1 MATSPKDYFKNN
13 PNVRIVGYI
22 YETEDKNIFKKLEGN
37 RDVEKVSSLKKSMK
51 KNGFINCPVLINE
64 KGEVSD
70 GQHRLMAASDIG
82 LPIKFCV
89 QEGMG
94 IEETIDLNTGQR
106 NWSTI
111 NYLHSKSLNSK
122 DYARFEQ
129 LATIFPFAQPSVIY
143 AAMGGNL
150 TGGSV
155 EKMIKR
161 NTLTCTESQYE
172 EATKMLTWLSSF
184 NDLIKVNKIK
194 GSKGSFY
201 IALLFARRSGLVNS
215 QVLTKRV
222 RDNFHI
228 YGTYFST
235 VEDSVRKT
243 EDAYNFKVPTNNRV
257 YLVDA
262 YRKAADESLSRAS
275 TKRG

>member
-1 MATSPKDYFKNN
+1 MAASPKDYFKNN

-22 YETEDKNIFKKLEGN
+22 YETEDESIFKKLEGN
-37 RDVEKVSSLKKSMK
+37 RDVEKVSSLKRSMK
-51 KNGFINCPVLINE
+51 KNGFINCPILINE

-70 GQHRLMAASDIG
+70 GQHRLTAASDIG

-106 NWSTI
+106 NWSTM
-111 NYLHSKSLNSK
+111 NYLHSKALSSK

-129 LATIFPFAQPSVIY
+129 LATIFPFAQPGVIY

-150 TGGSV
+150 TGGAV
-155 EKMIKR
+155 DKVIKN
-161 NTLTCTESQYE
+161 NTLVCTEPQYE
-172 EATKMLTWLSSF
+172 EAAKMLNWLSSF
-184 NDLIKVNKIK
+184 NDLIKANKMK
-194 GSKGSFY
+194 GSKGNFY
-201 IALLFARRSGLVNS
+201 IALLFAKRCGLVNG

-235 VEDSVRKT
+235 VEDNVRKT
-243 EDAYNFKVPTNNRV
+243 EDAYNFKVPTSNRV

-262 YRKAADESLSRAS
+262 YRKIADESLNRYR
-275 TKRG
+275 KKE